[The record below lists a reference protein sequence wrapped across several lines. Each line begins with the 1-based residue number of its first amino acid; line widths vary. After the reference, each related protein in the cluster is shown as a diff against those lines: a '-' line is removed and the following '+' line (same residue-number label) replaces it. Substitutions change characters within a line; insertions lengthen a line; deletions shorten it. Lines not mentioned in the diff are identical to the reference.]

1 MLPDI
6 DIPTVHRGSAASVSC
21 GPGSRQVESGS
32 AGGRRRARQKANDLA
47 DFASAQIPSL
57 LPHDAI
63 GEREPDALSAQLP
76 QGFGIRRARRPAL
89 MTGGAALLIER
100 FAG

>member
-6 DIPTVHRGSAASVSC
+6 DIPTVPPRQRGV
-21 GPGSRQVESGS
+21 GELRSRIT
-32 AGGRRRARQKANDLA
+32 AGGIRQRRSWRRRRARQKANDLA

-57 LPHDAI
+57 LAHDAI

-76 QGFGIRRARRPAL
+76 QGFGTAARATPPS
-89 MTGGAALLIER
+89 
-100 FAG
+100 